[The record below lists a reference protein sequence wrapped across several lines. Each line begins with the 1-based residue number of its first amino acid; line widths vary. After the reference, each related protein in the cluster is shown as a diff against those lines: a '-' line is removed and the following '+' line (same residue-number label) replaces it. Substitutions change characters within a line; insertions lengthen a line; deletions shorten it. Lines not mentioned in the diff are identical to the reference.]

1 MQYLG
6 LAVKYFDD
14 EHAYVVTPDSYRRFV
29 DDGLTWRWPSTALA
43 PGLHFVDVAFRASNG
58 GSASPTTSV
67 DPARHRPARLSRAA
81 HRAGIRP
88 TRRVGAPG
96 CSPTAGVGGIKD
108 HSDPNLGLFD
118 SDGLILTTSAF

>member
-1 MQYLG
+1 MGRGGMQYLG

-58 GSASPTTSV
+58 GSALI
-67 DPARHRPARLSRAA
+67 RLN
-81 HRAGIRP
+81 IL
-88 TRRVGAPG
+88 
-96 CSPTAGVGGIKD
+96 
-108 HSDPNLGLFD
+108 NLGRGGPLRAD
-118 SDGLILTTSAF
+118 VSIGQLLT